1 MQSKRRL
8 WNYLEGN
15 VIFMLDMYTNVCCI
29 NNNKLTLL
37 KASRGLKGREERGRD
52 TEL

>member
-1 MQSKRRL
+1 
-8 WNYLEGN
+8 
-15 VIFMLDMYTNVCCI
+15 MLDMYTNVCCI

-52 TEL
+52 TDLWTHVFDLKPNLGGGSL